1 MPRSDPSPV
10 YRGLANRVV
19 DVTPGSSD
27 PIVPPETRKWYRLGI
42 VISIAWAVFVAML
55 LVVLEWNLTAGL
67 AFAVVASVVFG
78 VVFMYVVRFV
88 Y

>member
-1 MPRSDPSPV
+1 M
-10 YRGLANRVV
+10 YRGLANQVI
-19 DVTPGSSD
+19 DVTPGPSD
-27 PIVPPETRKWYRLGI
+27 PIIPPETRKWYRLGI

-55 LVVLEWNLTAGL
+55 LVVLEWNLTTGL